1 MKLDTQ
7 ANAFLQTHKGD
18 IYELAKQAVEEGG
31 CHLELIPN
39 ICITDLYIYDY
50 SGKLGTPKTIL
61 GKEFTPETV
70 YQFTS
75 LFTNVGEIASDD
87 VKTYEGGWAK
97 GWLNYRKTNAEEYA
111 ILHYL
116 KEPRSLFPSS
126 YDFKLDTDIKG
137 LLAYELNGDPEAYD
151 TYHTQYFYSK
161 FGIFYIVFD
170 DGSRIRWDLSQWGH
184 WVETFTNNA

>member
-1 MKLDTQ
+1 MNLNTQ
-7 ANAFLQTHKGD
+7 ADTFMQTHHGD
-18 IYELAKQAVEEGG
+18 IYELAKQAAEEGG

-50 SGKLGTPKTIL
+50 TGKLGTPKQVL
-61 GKEFTPETV
+61 GMDFNDKNVDSFTD
-70 YQFTS
+70 FGS
-75 LFTNVGEIASDD
+75 DIGECCGGD
-87 VKTYEGGWAK
+87 VKSYEGDWTK
-97 GWLNYRKTNAEEYA
+97 GWLNYGKTNAEEYA

-116 KEPRSLFPSS
+116 QEPRSLFPSS

-170 DGSRIRWDLSQWGH
+170 DGSRIRWDLFQW
-184 WVETFTNNA
+184 ETIKTLAD